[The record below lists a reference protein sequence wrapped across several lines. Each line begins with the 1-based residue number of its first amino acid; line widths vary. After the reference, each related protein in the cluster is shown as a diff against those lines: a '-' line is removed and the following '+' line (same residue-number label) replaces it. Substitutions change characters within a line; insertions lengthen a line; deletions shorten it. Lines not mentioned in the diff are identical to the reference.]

1 MQRGLTLIELM
12 VAIGIMLIVMQGFT
26 FLFLKSW
33 DTNKF
38 ILEEGIAS
46 ASASHTENKIIK
58 ELRGVRQAGNGDFPI
73 ASGSDFDLKVYIDID
88 GDTVTE
94 RVHYFLDLNTDEM
107 KMGVTKPTGST
118 PVTYPATDDTVTVLA
133 KYIVNESN
141 NPVFYY
147 YNKNYPG
154 DTTNNPLAV
163 PVKVGDV
170 RLIRVHLLLNID
182 PIHAPNNINIE
193 SFVDLRNL
201 EKYE

>member
-1 MQRGLTLIELM
+1 MQRGLTLIELI

-46 ASASHTENKIIK
+46 ASVSHTVNKIIK
-58 ELRGVRQAGNGDFPI
+58 ELRGVRQADNGDFPV

-94 RVHYFLDLNTDEM
+94 RVHYFLDLNTDQM

>member
-1 MQRGLTLIELM
+1 MQRGLTLIELI
-12 VAIGIMLIVMQGFT
+12 VAIGIMLIAMQGFT
-26 FLFLKSW
+26 LLFLKSW

-46 ASASHTENKIIK
+46 ASVSHTVNKIIK
-58 ELRGVRQAGNGDFPI
+58 ELRGVRQADNGDFPV

-94 RVHYFLDLNTDEM
+94 RVHYFLDLNTDQM
-107 KMGVTKPTGST
+107 KIGVTKPTGST

>member
-1 MQRGLTLIELM
+1 MQRGLTLVELM
-12 VAIGIMLIVMQGFT
+12 VAISIMLIAMYGFT
-26 FLFLKSW
+26 LLFLKSW

-38 ILEEGIAS
+38 ILEEGLAS
-46 ASASHTENKIIK
+46 ASVSHTANKIIK
-58 ELRGVRQAGNGDFPI
+58 ELRGVRQADNGDFPI

-88 GDTVTE
+88 GDAVTE
-94 RVHYFLDLNTDEM
+94 RVHYFLDLNTDQM

-118 PVTYPATDDTVTVLA
+118 PVAYSATDDTVIVLA
-133 KYIVNESN
+133 EYIVNESD

-147 YNKNYPG
+147 YNENYPG

-170 RLIRVHLLLNID
+170 RLVRVHLLLNID